1 MRRITTT
8 IAFSVFAMLINPV
21 FASPEEDRL
30 AFKAYY
36 SDKLPKI
43 DQQDFI
49 NGVYSIDPKS
59 REQWLEIEEFPP
71 YEFAIE
77 EGEELFNTAF
87 ANGKTYADCFAGKGR
102 ESYPYFDTDSNQVI
116 TVELAIN
123 HCREANGEAALPYS
137 KGKLADLSAYMA
149 YTARGKPINTVVQND
164 AANNAY
170 EKGKAAFYSK
180 RGQLNFSC
188 MDCHGTAVAKKL
200 RSEVLSPALGHTSH
214 FPAYRSAQGSM
225 GTLHRRFAVCNV
237 QVRAKPLAAQS
248 ESYRN
253 LEYFLSYMG
262 NGLEINGPGAR
273 K

>member
-1 MRRITTT
+1 MFALLITT
-8 IAFSVFAMLINPV
+8 V
-21 FASPEEDRL
+21 FASPEADRL

-43 DQQDFI
+43 DQKNFI
-49 NGVYSIDPKS
+49 DGVYSIDQKS

-77 EGEELFNTAF
+77 EGEEMFNTAF
-87 ANGKTYADCFAGKGR
+87 ANGKTYADCFASRGR
-102 ESYPYFDTDSNQVI
+102 EDYPYFDIDSNQVI
-116 TVELAIN
+116 TLELAIN
-123 HCREANGEAALPYS
+123 KCRKVNGEPALPYE
-137 KGKLADLSAYMA
+137 KGKIADLSAYIA
-149 YTARGKPINTVVQND
+149 YTARGKTINTVVQND
-164 AANNAY
+164 AATTAY
-170 EKGKAAFYSK
+170 EKGKAFFYSK

-188 MDCHGTAVAKKL
+188 MDCHVTAVTMKL

-248 ESYRN
+248 EAYRN
-253 LEYFLSYMG
+253 LEYFISYMG
-262 NGLEINGPGAR
+262 NGLEVNGPGAR